1 MRRERFFRMDAGEA
15 LAFLEAAPVVHLAST
30 TPDGLPLVRTLHTVI
45 VDGALSFHAA
55 PVGEKHEALGRPVV
69 ISAEEIVATVP
80 SYFSDPERACPATTL
95 YRSVQVHGT
104 LAAIEAPFEKARV
117 LQALMKKYQP
127 EGGHVPID
135 AAHPQYD
142 ALYDK
147 QVAALWIG
155 RVALDRVD
163 GKSKLA
169 QNRSPAERAQLCA
182 RLWQRGLDGD
192 VRAIELVRAANP
204 DMPTPPFLQLEPA
217 LEKVEPAFENSN
229 GGSPARVTLHCA
241 LGPGDVEPALALLRD
256 AYWNAGQ
263 HPPARIA
270 GALLGASAWVGAR
283 DGDGRLIACA
293 RAVSDGHKC
302 AWIYDVVVAPA
313 WRRRG
318 LASAMMRLLLD
329 HPRVRHAATVRLQ
342 TMDAQPLYRKLGFV
356 ELSEVPPPPFDRT
369 DMLRVLR

>member
-1 MRRERFFRMDAGEA
+1 MDAGEA

-45 VDGALSFHAA
+45 VDGALCFHAA

-69 ISAEEIVATVP
+69 VSAEEIVATVP

-104 LAAIEAPFEKARV
+104 LESIEPPFEKARV

-135 AAHPQYD
+135 GAHPQYD

-155 RVALDRVD
+155 RVALDRID

-169 QNRSPAERAQLCA
+169 QNRSPAERAQLCT

-192 VRAIELVRAANP
+192 PSAIERVRAANP
-204 DMPTPPFLQLEPA
+204 DMPTPPFLQLAPA
-217 LEKVEPAFENSN
+217 NETA
-229 GGSPARVTLHCA
+229 TLHCA
-241 LGPGDVEPALALLRD
+241 LGADDVEPAVALLRD

-270 GALLGASAWVGAR
+270 GALLGASAWVGVR
-283 DGDGRLIACA
+283 DGDRRLVACA

-318 LASAMMRLLLD
+318 LGSAMMRLLLD

-356 ELSEVPPPPFDRT
+356 EVNEVPPPPFDRT